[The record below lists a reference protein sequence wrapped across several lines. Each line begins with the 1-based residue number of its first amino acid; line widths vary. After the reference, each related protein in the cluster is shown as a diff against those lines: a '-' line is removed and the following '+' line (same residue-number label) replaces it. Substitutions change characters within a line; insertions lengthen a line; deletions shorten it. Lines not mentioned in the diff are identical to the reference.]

1 VKRAL
6 SIILAA
12 ALAASGLSA
21 EEPQIAFRLLD
32 DYVQHRQDRLNRSMD
47 SGGLAS
53 IICGVLLV
61 GAASAVYFAGDGI
74 SQSISGAPME
84 AGYRNTLSLGLTV
97 GGAALVVSGS
107 VMVGTPARDLRSEYS
122 DVFRE
127 DDPVIQEAMA
137 AATLKSMAD
146 RAKSSRIGSIA
157 LWGTG
162 FGLLAA
168 LKIGANIYE
177 GNPWA
182 VDLSGTVWSL
192 AGIIP
197 PLLNKKDEELL
208 FDKYIAAREAIYSTT
223 LPKAGEPKPRAKGS
237 VFRIEV
243 NKNKNGGGS
252 LEIRTGSKAEA
263 DEPKPGEDAG
273 KEPAPSTEDDDAGA
287 ADDGAPVDGPGEASA
302 D

>member
-6 SIILAA
+6 SLILAA

-32 DYVQHRQDRLNRSMD
+32 DYVQHRQERLNKSMD

-53 IICGVLLV
+53 IIGGTLLI
-61 GAASAVYFAGDGI
+61 GAASAVYFAGNEI
-74 SQSISGAPME
+74 SQAMSGAPME
-84 AGYRNTLSLGLTV
+84 SGYRNTLSLGLTV
-97 GGAALVVSGS
+97 GGAALVISGS
-107 VMVGTPARDLRSEYS
+107 VMMGTPARDLRSEYS

-127 DDPVIQEAMA
+127 DDPAIQEAMA

-162 FGLLAA
+162 FGLLTA

-208 FDKYIAAREAIYSTT
+208 YDKYLAAREAIYSTT

-237 VFRIEV
+237 IFRIEV
-243 NKNKNGGGS
+243 NKNKSGGGS
-252 LEIRTGSKAEA
+252 LEIRTGGKAEA
-263 DEPKPGEDAG
+263 EEPEAADGDG
-273 KEPAPSTEDDDAGA
+273 KETAPVTEDDGDAGA
-287 ADDGAPVDGPGEASA
+287 ADAPAGEPGEAPA